1 MAISKT
7 QPMRSAEIDLVDGFN
22 QLESDVADEILARQ
36 NADTALGGRIDDE
49 ILARQSAD
57 TALGGRI
64 DNEILARQNADTAL
78 GGRIDDEILAR
89 QDADTALGGR
99 ISDEAGARANADTE
113 IMNVIGSGFSALNT
127 IASNISNLLGF
138 DNRFRIGMTQAY
150 TIAAS
155 GTQSV
160 SVDFNTPYES
170 TDEVLVLI
178 NPIGANESFT
188 DLQCVL
194 DSAGYVGFS
203 ATIENSDT
211 VNSYTVALG
220 FIAVKVN

>member
-36 NADTALGGRIDDE
+36 NADAALGDRIDDE

-57 TALGGRI
+57 TALGSRIDDEITNRTNADMALGGRI
-64 DNEILARQNADTAL
+64 DNEILARQ
-78 GGRIDDEILAR
+78 
-89 QDADTALGGR
+89 DADTSLGGR

-138 DNRFRIGMTQAY
+138 DNRFRVGMTQNY
-150 TIAAS
+150 TIAANDS
-155 GTQSV
+155 QAITV
-160 SVDFNTPYES
+160 TFNTPYEQ
-170 TDEVLVLI
+170 TDEIIVLVCPVGASESYE
-178 NPIGANESFT
+178 NIGVKVFT
-188 DLQCVL
+188 AAYDGFTGSIRNDTS
-194 DSAGYVGFS
+194 DSH
-203 ATIENSDT
+203 TL
-211 VNSYTVALG
+211 ALG
-220 FIAVKVN
+220 FVAIKVN

>member
-36 NADTALGGRIDDE
+36 
-49 ILARQSAD
+49 SAD
-57 TALGGRI
+57 A
-64 DNEILARQNADTAL
+64 AL

-89 QDADTALGGR
+89 QDADTSLGGR

-138 DNRFRIGMTQAY
+138 DNRFRVGMTQNY
-150 TIAAS
+150 TIAANDS
-155 GTQSV
+155 QSV
-160 SVDFNTPYES
+160 TVTFNTPYEQ
-170 TDEVLVLI
+170 TDEIIVLVCPVGASESYE
-178 NPIGANESFT
+178 NIGVKVFT
-188 DLQCVL
+188 ADYDGFTGSIRNDDTS
-194 DSAGYVGFS
+194 DSH
-203 ATIENSDT
+203 TL
-211 VNSYTVALG
+211 ALG
-220 FIAVKVN
+220 FVAIKVN

>member
-7 QPMRSAEIDLVDGFN
+7 QPMRSAEI
-22 QLESDVADEILARQ
+22 EILDKVNELDIAVDSNTTSLGLLTDALGAEVSDRQ
-36 NADTALGGRIDDE
+36 LADTALGGRIDDE
-49 ILARQSAD
+49 ILARQNAD
-57 TALGGRI
+57 VALGGRI
-64 DNEILARQNADTAL
+64 DSEILAREGADTAL
-78 GGRIDDEILAR
+78 GN
-89 QDADTALGGR
+89 R

-113 IMNVIGSGFSALNT
+113 IMSVIGSGFSSINT
-127 IASNISNLLGF
+127 VKSNIEDLQGF
-138 DNRFRIGMTQAY
+138 DGRFRIGMTQAY

-155 GTQSV
+155 GTQSI

-178 NPIGANESFT
+178 NPIGASESFT
-188 DLQCVL
+188 DLKCVL
-194 DSAGYVGFS
+194 DSAGYAGFS

-220 FIAVKVN
+220 FVAIKVN

>member
-22 QLESDVADEILARQ
+22 HLESDVADEILARQ

-64 DNEILARQNADTAL
+64 D
-78 GGRIDDEILAR
+78 DEILAR
-89 QDADTALGGR
+89 QEADTALGGR

-113 IMNVIGSGFSALNT
+113 IMNVIGSGFSTLNT
-127 IASNISNLLGF
+127 IASNISTLQGF
-138 DNRFRIGMTQAY
+138 DNRFRVGMTQAY

-155 GTQSV
+155 GTQAV
-160 SVDFNTPYES
+160 SVDFNTPYDS

-188 DLQCVL
+188 DLKCVL

-211 VNSYTVALG
+211 VNSYNVALG

>member
-7 QPMRSAEIDLVDGFN
+7 QPMRSAEIDLIDSFG
-22 QLESDVADEILARQ
+22 QLEGDLAGEVS
-36 NADTALGGRIDDE
+36 N
-49 ILARQSAD
+49 RQSAD
-57 TALGGRI
+57 TALGVRI
-64 DNEILARQNADTAL
+64 SDEIANRTNADTAL
-78 GGRIDDEILAR
+78 SGTIASETLAR

-99 ISDEAGARANADTE
+99 IDDEIANRTNADTALGDRISNEAGARANADTE
-113 IMNVIGSGFSALNT
+113 IMNVIGSGFSAINT
-127 IASNISNLLGF
+127 IASNISNLLVF

-155 GTQSV
+155 GTQAV

-188 DLQCVL
+188 DLRCVL

-203 ATIENSDT
+203 ATIENNDT